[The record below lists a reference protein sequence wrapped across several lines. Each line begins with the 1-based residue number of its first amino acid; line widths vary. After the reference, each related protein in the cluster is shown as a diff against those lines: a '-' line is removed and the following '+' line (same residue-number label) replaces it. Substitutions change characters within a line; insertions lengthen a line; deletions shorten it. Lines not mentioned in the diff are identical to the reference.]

1 MQHDASG
8 KVADSN
14 VIDNVTAQFPPCV
27 ISDGNSGT
35 FYEQSFTMNA
45 KLVELGVDCKFIY
58 YPKTV
63 AILGH
68 GYESL
73 GSSYAEV
80 TQERMLEFMKAHT
93 K

>member
-1 MQHDASG
+1 
-8 KVADSN
+8 
-14 VIDNVTAQFPPCV
+14 
-27 ISDGNSGT
+27 
-35 FYEQSFTMNA
+35 MNA
-45 KLVELGVDCKFIY
+45 KLVELGVECKFTY

-73 GSSYAEV
+73 GSPYAEV

-93 K
+93 E